1 MLRPGKGR
9 LRISAAMNVR
19 QYIRPD
25 IAASAIAH
33 LSVLALVFVFA
44 EVHPFGVVTAEPI
57 TVDIVR
63 LDEIGTKVEPDPQLQ
78 LRSSDLA
85 AGSKEAEP
93 AAQAAPAAEQAE
105 SVAPPPQQQPARQNR
120 KEAALE
126 QKQQEQKQQA
136 KPQEAQQPPQPPQ
149 VTQPPPQPQP
159 QPQAEKQSPP
169 PPPQPASSP
178 SLDYTPPEP
187 DITVKYH
194 VMLGLPQGMPVT
206 LPKSPSDKT
215 SEKSGEGGDATAST
229 KADMSSTIIEEFRR
243 HLKTCSKLPHSVAAT
258 DKVRVKLRVVMTP
271 QGRLAADPILMEA
284 SASAK
289 GPLLM
294 QSAVAALNACQ
305 PYTMLPANRY
315 GEWKVID
322 LSFTP
327 DDFSS

>member
-1 MLRPGKGR
+1 
-9 LRISAAMNVR
+9 MNVR

-33 LSVLALVFVFA
+33 LSVLALVFVFT
-44 EVHPFGVVTAEPI
+44 EVHPFGTVTAEPI

-63 LDEIGTKVEPDPQLQ
+63 VDEIGTKVEPDPQKVEPDPQPQ
-78 LRSSDLA
+78 LPSFDVA
-85 AGSKEAEP
+85 AGSKETQP
-93 AAQAAPAAEQAE
+93 AAQPAPAAEQAE
-105 SVAPPPQQQPARQNR
+105 SVGPPPQQQPAPQNR
-120 KEAALE
+120 KEAALQ
-126 QKQQEQKQQA
+126 QKQQEQKQQV
-136 KPQEAQQPPQPPQ
+136 KPQEVQPPPQSPQ
-149 VTQPPPQPQP
+149 VTQQPPQP
-159 QPQAEKQSPP
+159 QPQAEQMLPPPPPPP
-169 PPPQPASSP
+169 PPPQPSSSP
-178 SLDYTPPEP
+178 SVGYTPPEP

-194 VMLGLPQGMPVT
+194 VMLGLPQSTPVE
-206 LPKSPSDKT
+206 LPKSPGDKT
-215 SEKSGEGGDATAST
+215 SEKPGEGGDATAST
-229 KADMSSTIIEEFRR
+229 KADLSSNIIDEFRR
-243 HLKTCSKLPHSVAAT
+243 HLKTCAKLPGSVAAT

>member
-1 MLRPGKGR
+1 
-9 LRISAAMNVR
+9 MNVR

-33 LSVLALVFVFA
+33 LSVLALVFVFT
-44 EVHPFGVVTAEPI
+44 EVHPFGTVTAEPI

-63 LDEIGTKVEPDPQLQ
+63 VDEIATKVEPDPQPQ
-78 LRSSDLA
+78 LPSFDVA
-85 AGSKEAEP
+85 AGSKQTQP

-105 SVAPPPQQQPARQNR
+105 SVAPPPQQQPAPQNR
-120 KEAALE
+120 KEAAL
-126 QKQQEQKQQA
+126 QPKQQEQKQQV
-136 KPQEAQQPPQPPQ
+136 KPEAAQQPPQSPQVTQQPPQPPQ
-149 VTQPPPQPQP
+149 P
-159 QPQAEKQSPP
+159 QPQAEQLPPPPP

-178 SLDYTPPEP
+178 SLGYTPPEP

-206 LPKSPSDKT
+206 PPKSPGDKP

-229 KADMSSTIIEEFRR
+229 KADLSSNIIDEFRR
-243 HLKTCSKLPHSVAAT
+243 HLKTCSKLPGSVAAT

-271 QGRLAADPILMEA
+271 QGRLATDPILMEA

>member
-1 MLRPGKGR
+1 
-9 LRISAAMNVR
+9 MNVR

-33 LSVLALVFVFA
+33 LSVLALVFVFT

-63 LDEIGTKVEPDPQLQ
+63 ADEIGTKVEPDPQPQ
-78 LRSSDLA
+78 LRSSDVA
-85 AGSKEAEP
+85 AGSKEAQP

-120 KEAALE
+120 KEAALQQKEQE

-136 KPQEAQQPPQPPQ
+136 KPQAAQQPPQPPQ
-149 VTQPPPQPQP
+149 PQVTQQPAQP
-159 QPQAEKQSPP
+159 QPQAEQQSPP
-169 PPPQPASSP
+169 PPPPPSQPVSSP
-178 SLDYTPPEP
+178 SPGYTPPEP

-194 VMLGLPQGMPVT
+194 VMLGLPQDMPVT
-206 LPKSPSDKT
+206 LPKSPGDKT

-229 KADMSSTIIEEFRR
+229 KADVSSSIIDEFRR
-243 HLKTCSKLPHSVAAT
+243 HLKTCSKLPDSVAAT